1 MYTRRLAAIASVS
14 LVLAACTTAPRT
26 ANDANDEDAVPSRPP
41 IEVAE
46 LIQPATTTEVA
57 TADSEEDRTV
67 PDPSIADPLGTT
79 TTSKPTTTTTT
90 AVAEAGSETTTT
102 TTAPTVPEDL
112 TELLGDLGA
121 LLSSLDDQLEGLD
134 ADLVEVDS
142 SLSAD
147 EGDIGQ

>member
-26 ANDANDEDAVPSRPP
+26 ATDASDEGAVPTRSPV
-41 IEVAE
+41 EVAE
-46 LIQPATTTEVA
+46 VIQPAAATEVA
-57 TADSEEDRTV
+57 TADSEADRTV

-90 AVAEAGSETTTT
+90 AVAEAGQKTTTT
-102 TTAPTVPEDL
+102 TTAPTVPDLAEFLEDL
-112 TELLGDLGA
+112 DA

-134 ADLVEVDS
+134 ADLADVDS